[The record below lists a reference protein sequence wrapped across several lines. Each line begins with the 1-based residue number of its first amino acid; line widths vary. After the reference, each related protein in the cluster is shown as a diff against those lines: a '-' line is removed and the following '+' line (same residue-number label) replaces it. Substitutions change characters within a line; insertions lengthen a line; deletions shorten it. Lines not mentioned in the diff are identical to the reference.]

1 MASVAPAAN
10 WARSKSEGAAHILP
24 GKFYYCKRLCT
35 RLWQLHKKLLC
46 FSVDALEQE
55 EGT

>member
-46 FSVDALEQE
+46 FSVDALEQK